1 MNRCLATLGYTR
13 ICHQGLKNGVLTA
26 AWCLQQQA
34 HGILVSTSPYNTVH
48 QCLLNDEIIY
58 IKHYTAAG
66 KGLRRYVGLS
76 RVFREWQNLS
86 LFASWGIAVP
96 PVDLFC
102 ESRGWF
108 SAYQG
113 LLVTHGVNHAQS
125 LAQLRKEKAKVLAE
139 KSWRNQVF
147 TQICHILQ
155 NLHQRHFYHGDFK
168 WRNILITVDSVNP
181 NIYLIDCPQG
191 HKVNRFLWSRRRR
204 KDLANMDLDA
214 AKCLSASERLRW
226 FLYYHQ
232 AKRLTPELK
241 KEIYHIL
248 NVNRKRRKNKKNL
261 SI

>member
-1 MNRCLATLGYTR
+1 MRSWLTILGYTR
-13 ICHQGLKNGVLTA
+13 ICHQRLKDTQLTPT
-26 AWCLQQQA
+26 WYLQQQA
-34 HGILVSTSPYNTVH
+34 KGVLVSKSPYNTVH
-48 QCLLNDEIIY
+48 RCVLNDSVIY

-76 RVFREWQNLS
+76 RVFREWQNLC
-86 LFASWGIAVP
+86 LFANWGIAVP

-108 SAYQG
+108 STYQG
-113 LLVTHGVNHAQS
+113 LLVTHGVNHTQS
-125 LAQLRKEKAKVLAE
+125 LAQLRKDKARVLAE

-147 TQICHILQ
+147 THICHVLQ

-168 WRNILITVDSVNP
+168 WRNILITTDSANP

-191 HKVNRFLWSRRRR
+191 HKVNRWLWSRRRC

-226 FLYYHQ
+226 FLCYHQ
-232 AKRLTPELK
+232 TKRLTPELK

-248 NVNRKRRKNKKNL
+248 NVNRKRRENKGL
-261 SI
+261 SS